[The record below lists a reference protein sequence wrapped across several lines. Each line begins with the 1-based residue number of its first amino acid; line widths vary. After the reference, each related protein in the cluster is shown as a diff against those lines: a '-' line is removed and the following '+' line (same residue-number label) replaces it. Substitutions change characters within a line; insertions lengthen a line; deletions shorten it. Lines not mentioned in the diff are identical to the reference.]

1 MLNSLRTDLRISTA
15 EGTATNVM
23 VGIGETYLPAFVLAL
38 TGSQLACGLVS
49 TLPLVIGAVLQLA
62 SPWLLR
68 TCGSYRRCVAL
79 CAALQAATFVPLL
92 AAALTGRMSAV
103 AVFAVV
109 SLYWATGLAANGPW
123 NAWIET
129 LVPAPVR
136 IRYFARRSRINQ
148 WGIVAGFLAG
158 GIALQAAERLGI
170 PLAVFAALFLLA
182 AASRFVSVTLLTMH
196 REPLL
201 PRRNPAISLAGAFKS
216 LIKGENGRLLLY
228 LMAAQ
233 AAVQIC
239 SPYFTPFMLGEL
251 HFSYAVYAVVVC
263 TAMVAKVCFL
273 PTVGRM
279 ADRVGVRRVF
289 WTSAAASIFGPLF
302 WLVSNNWY
310 YLVCV
315 QVYSGMVWCTFDL
328 ATLLLYFETIP
339 RQKRVH
345 VLAFFNLANSAA
357 MAGGSLLGAGILSA
371 LGADRA
377 AYLAL
382 FAISSL
388 GRAMAILLLVR
399 APAGSVL
406 HEVGRVAEMPHY
418 LRRPLSRSTAPV
430 GGVRHERDTTV
441 GSRS

>member
-1 MLNSLRTDLRISTA
+1 MLNSLRSDLRISTA

-62 SPWLLR
+62 APWLLR

-79 CAALQAATFVPLL
+79 CAALQAATFMPLL

-109 SLYWATGLAANGPW
+109 SVYWATGLAANGPW

-129 LVPAPVR
+129 LVPAPLR

-158 GIALQAAERLGI
+158 GIALQAAGRLGV
-170 PLAVFAALFLLA
+170 PLAVFAALFFLA
-182 AASRFVSVTLLTMH
+182 AVSRFVSVSLLTRH
-196 REPLL
+196 REPQP
-201 PRRNPAISLAGAFKS
+201 PRRAPAFSPAGAFRS
-216 LIKGENGRLLLY
+216 LITGEKGRLLLY
-228 LMAAQ
+228 VMAAQ
-233 AAVQIC
+233 AAVQIS

-251 HFSYAVYAVVVC
+251 HFSYAVYAVVTC

-273 PTVGRM
+273 PTVGRL

-289 WTSAAASIFGPLF
+289 WTSAAASIFVPLF
-302 WLVSNNWY
+302 WLASNNWY

-315 QVYSGMVWCTFDL
+315 QVYSGMVWCAFDL

-339 RQKRVH
+339 RQKRVD

-371 LGADRA
+371 LGANRA

-388 GRAMAILLLVR
+388 GRAFAILLLARVPARGVVR
-399 APAGSVL
+399 EAA
-406 HEVGRVAEMPHY
+406 MPHY
-418 LRRPLSRSTAPV
+418 LRSRLSSPSSRSGRA
-430 GGVRHERDTTV
+430 RREQDTSV
-441 GSRS
+441 GSKS